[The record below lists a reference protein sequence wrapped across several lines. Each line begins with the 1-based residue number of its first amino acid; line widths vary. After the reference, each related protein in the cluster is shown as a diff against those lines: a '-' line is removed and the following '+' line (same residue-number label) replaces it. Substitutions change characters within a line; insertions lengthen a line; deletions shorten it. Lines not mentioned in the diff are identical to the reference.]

1 VYERDANYGRSGGG
15 VLACFVSALMAEIIY
30 GARTR
35 AGLELDMIGR
45 RHVALLHCRVQRR
58 PRASISPGNSMP
70 SCIETGATRVE
81 NGRLLVGFKLRRRD
95 PEGGRRSPYGVQCRE
110 LPDATLNGS

>member
-1 VYERDANYGRSGGG
+1 
-15 VLACFVSALMAEIIY
+15 
-30 GARTR
+30 
-35 AGLELDMIGR
+35 
-45 RHVALLHCRVQRR
+45 
-58 PRASISPGNSMP
+58 MP